1 MTPIFY
7 IKDGNLSFVDKIIL
21 SGIELYLSYGDKVCL
36 VGKNGSGKSSLMKI
50 IENIYEL
57 DSGELYKEPGI
68 NIGYLKQDMK
78 QIPDC
83 SIYQLLMQNFKDI
96 ESNKY
101 HADMILTNLQLDGS
115 LNLKDCS
122 GGQIRRAYLANS
134 LVTKPKILLLDEP
147 TNHLDIITINWLEEY
162 LKSYHGALIC
172 ISHDREFLAN
182 VTNKVWWIDRG
193 TLRKSDR
200 GFKYYDSWQEEVIS
214 AEEALIKKMNRKLEA
229 EKGWLNTGVTAR
241 RKRNQKRLAGL
252 YRLREELRAHQQ
264 KLTAAKASLTLKL
277 SEKTKKTNFIIETEN
292 VSYAY
297 PGNNRPTLFKDFSFK
312 VKKGEKIG
320 VIGPNGSGKSTLIK
334 ILIKELELQ
343 TGKVKHGTN
352 LDITYF
358 DQHRTNLNPEHTLQL
373 TLCPNGG
380 SHVEVNGRLIHVASY
395 LKQFMFNP
403 KLLQTKVATLS
414 GGEANRLLLA
424 KALIKP
430 GNFLILDE
438 PTNDLDMESLEIL
451 LEILADYD
459 GTLLIV
465 SHDRDF
471 LNRLVTRT
479 LVFTGDKIVDM
490 YGGYDDYLKYYH
502 KQPAN
507 KINNNQSNK
516 SKVIKDNKV
525 IKQSSGKLSYK
536 YQRLLEVLPG
546 EIAKLENEITRIES
560 NLAKDGLYN
569 NDPEEFSHLTKLLQ
583 QAQQELEEKYASWF
597 EVESMQQE
605 LNRNK
610 N

>member
-1 MTPIFY
+1 MAPIFY
-7 IKDGNLSFVDKIIL
+7 IKDGNLSFADKIIL
-21 SGIELYLSYGDKVCL
+21 SDIELYLSYGDKVCL

-50 IENIYEL
+50 IKNIYEL

-68 NIGYLKQDMK
+68 KVGYLKQDMK

-83 SIYQLLMQNFKDI
+83 TIYELLMKNFSNP

-101 HADMILTNLQLDGS
+101 HADMILENLQIDGN
-115 LNLKDCS
+115 LNLQDCS
-122 GGQIRRAYLANS
+122 GGQIRRAYLADS
-134 LVTKPKILLLDEP
+134 LVTKPQILLLDEP

-162 LKSYHGALIC
+162 LKSYHGVLVC

-182 VTNKVWWIDRG
+182 VTNKVWWLDRG

-200 GFKYYDSWQEEVIS
+200 GFKYYDSWQEEVIA
-214 AEEALIKKMNRKLEA
+214 AEEALIKKMNRKLDA

-252 YRLREELRAHQQ
+252 YRLREELRVHQQ
-264 KLTAAKASLTLKL
+264 KLTEAKASLTAKL
-277 SEKTKKTNFIIETEN
+277 SEKVKKTNFIIETEN
-292 VSYAY
+292 ISYAY
-297 PGNNRPTLFKDFSFK
+297 PGSNKPTLFKDFSFK

-358 DQHRTNLNPEHTLQL
+358 DQHRSNLNPEHTLQL

-380 SHVEVNGRLIHVASY
+380 SHVEVSGRLIHVASY
-395 LKQFMFNP
+395 IKQFMFDP
-403 KLLQTKVATLS
+403 KLLQIKVATLS

-451 LEILADYD
+451 LEILADYE
-459 GTLLIV
+459 GTLLVV

-479 LVFTGDKIVDM
+479 LVFTGDKIIDM
-490 YGGYDDYLKYYH
+490 YGGYDDYLQYYQ
-502 KQPAN
+502 KKSVS
-507 KINNNQSNK
+507 KISNSQNNE
-516 SKVIKDNKV
+516 SKVTKDNKET
-525 IKQSSGKLSYK
+525 KQPLGKLSYK
-536 YQRLLEVLPG
+536 YQRLLGILPG
-546 EIAKLENEITRIES
+546 EIAKLEDKIAKIENE
-560 NLAKDGLYN
+560 LAEDGLYN
-569 NDPEEFSHLTKLLQ
+569 KDPEAFNQLTNLLQ
-583 QAQQELEEKYASWF
+583 QTQQELEEKYAGWL
-597 EVESMQQE
+597 EVESMQQD
-605 LNRNK
+605 LNK
-610 N
+610 NKY